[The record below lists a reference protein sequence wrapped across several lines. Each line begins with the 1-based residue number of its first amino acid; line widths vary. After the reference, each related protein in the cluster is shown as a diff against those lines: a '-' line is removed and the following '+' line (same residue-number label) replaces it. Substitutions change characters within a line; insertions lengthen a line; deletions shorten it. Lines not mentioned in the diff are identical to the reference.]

1 MRNDYLNILGST
13 VLAGTLVLASQWFSD
28 NLMPVG
34 PATAAVPAE
43 SDVLLVMNED
53 QFEGKW
59 KQFKGELKR
68 QWGKFT
74 DDDLLQIE
82 GSHEKFVGKLLE
94 RYGDQKE
101 DVKRWTEE
109 WFELE
114 KAKSAEQSGKR
125 SDPS

>member
-1 MRNDYLNILGST
+1 MRSDYLKILGASI
-13 VLAGTLVLASQWFSD
+13 LAGMIVLASQWLSD
-28 NLMPVG
+28 NLMPALQTPVS
-34 PATAAVPAE
+34 PAAE
-43 SDVLLVMNED
+43 GNVLLVMNEE

-68 QWGKFT
+68 QWGRVT

-82 GSHEKFVGKLLE
+82 GSHEKFVGKILE
-94 RYGDQKE
+94 QYGNQKE

-109 WFELE
+109 WIE
-114 KAKSAEQSGKR
+114 KAGSGKQPGKR